1 MELLNQRR
9 SLTHKQQQMKETR
22 INTNLPAPYAKAF
35 EAIGESNI
43 SQNAIFAIASFLEL
57 KRQTVK
63 ELAGIFTAN
72 ELSYM
77 VDIANAT
84 MFDPTFA
91 AQKVSLVAAVEDS
104 DKYEKTAS
112 MWNVELDTLLSK
124 IYKLTA
130 AQCFFLQRETYLF
143 WYGDNTSGN
152 LDEFIERFL

>member
-1 MELLNQRR
+1 
-9 SLTHKQQQMKETR
+9 MKETR

-43 SQNAIFAIASFLEL
+43 SQNAIFAIASYLEL

-91 AQKVSLVAAVEDS
+91 SQKVSLIASVEDS
-104 DKYEKTAS
+104 DRYEGTATK
-112 MWNVELDTLLSK
+112 WNVDLKQLLSK
-124 IYKLTA
+124 VDKLTA
-130 AQCFFLQRETYLF
+130 AQCFFLQRETYLY
-143 WYGDNTSGN
+143 WYGTDKPGN
-152 LDEFIERFL
+152 LDEFINQFL

>member
-1 MELLNQRR
+1 
-9 SLTHKQQQMKETR
+9 MKETR

-43 SQNAIFAIASFLEL
+43 SQNAIFAIASYLEL

-91 AQKVSLVAAVEDS
+91 SQKVSLIASVEDS
-104 DKYEKTAS
+104 DRYEGTATK
-112 MWNVELDTLLSK
+112 WNVDLKQLLSK
-124 IYKLTA
+124 VDKLTA
-130 AQCFFLQRETYLF
+130 AQCFFLQRETYLY
-143 WYGDNTSGN
+143 WYGSDKPGN
-152 LDEFIERFL
+152 LDTFISQFL